1 MSPAAFSIRNR
12 ALVNA
17 AILLVVVIGAFSFV
31 NIPRELTPKVSF
43 NWVFLFVD
51 YPGANPEEVENL
63 ITIPIED
70 EMETV
75 DDVDV
80 VTSRTRRGNT
90 FVWLR
95 FEQISDEDFERR
107 LDDVRAR
114 MADVDLPDAAED
126 PVIQEFSSYD
136 FEPVVTAVVRG
147 SAPEHVL
154 HRLAKDLREDL
165 RDVPGV
171 DDVESFGDRDR
182 ALLVEVDPLKL
193 EAHRLDVTDVENA
206 LRLANLNLP
215 AGVIKLGGEEFLLRT
230 RSEFSAAEEIE
241 TVTLRAGRDGR
252 RVRIGDVA
260 TLTDG
265 FEDRT
270 VTSRFD
276 GEPAITLAITKRED
290 GNTIE
295 IVEGVREVLD
305 GWRDRLPAGV
315 SLAISND
322 QSVQIGDIL
331 GVLQSNA
338 ALGLVLVV
346 VALGLFVGWQGAAVA
361 ALGIPVTFLI
371 AVIAMH
377 WTGQSLNGSTLFGL
391 ILVLG
396 MVVDDA
402 VVVLENAFRH
412 LEKGKDRVQAMI
424 DGAGQV
430 TAPVIVSS
438 LTTMGGFLPLVL
450 MSGTTGKFMRIVPI
464 VVSLVLVAS
473 LVEALFVLPSH
484 FVDIV
489 RRPPKKPDGPRWWE
503 RLYLA
508 LLRRFLPARY
518 VVVAVS
524 LVCLVAS
531 AALIPLI
538 GIDLFGGEEISAFQI
553 FVTMP
558 DGTRLERTDAVLA
571 EFERHA
577 LELPGE
583 ELQGVTVNAGL
594 AQLADEWQFHP
605 HVGQIVVDL
614 VEPTQRRRSIDE
626 IMETVRRSAESIPGP
641 TQVEFKKRES
651 GPPEE
656 SPIELMVK
664 GPDLDVIAAA
674 AKRLEEE
681 LQSYP
686 GVLDVR
692 DDLDL
697 TQREL
702 DVVVDREAAV
712 RRQLDATRI
721 ASTVRGAFGGSTAA
735 TTFREED
742 EEIDV
747 IVRYPEE
754 LRAHLDNV
762 TDMRFVTPAGE
773 VVPFT
778 EVARLEERRGP
789 VTIRRHD
796 GERQVTVKA
805 NVDQAVT
812 DIGRVHRTIYGFF
825 EEIRTTFPGVR
836 IEPGGQFQEFIEA
849 FNNLAMLFGVGLL
862 VNFMLMAGQFKNWA
876 QPLLIMAV
884 VPLSFIG
891 AMVGLLVSGEPFSI
905 STLYGFVALA
915 GVAVNDSIV
924 LVDFINKARR
934 EGHEGHESLI
944 EAGRVRL
951 RPILL
956 TSITTILGLLPMSLG
971 LGGASDVWQP
981 LATTIAAGLMVA
993 TIISLLMIP
1002 CLQAILD
1009 DLARWT
1015 ARLLKREVEVEV
1027 EVEATAAEAS

>member
-17 AILLVVVIGAFSFV
+17 AMILVVVIGAFSFI

-43 NWVFLFVD
+43 NWVFMFVD

-70 EMETV
+70 EMESV
-75 DDVDV
+75 DDIDV
-80 VTSRTRRGNT
+80 ITSRTRRGNS

-95 FEQISDEDFERR
+95 FQQISDDDFERR

-114 MADVDLPDAAED
+114 MTDVDLPDAAED

-147 SAPEHVL
+147 RAPEHVL

-165 RDVPGV
+165 RNIPGV

-182 ALLVEVDPLKL
+182 ALMVEVDPLKL
-193 EAHRLDVTDVENA
+193 EANRLDVTDVENA

-230 RSEFSAAEEIE
+230 RSEFTAAEEIE

-260 TLTDG
+260 TVIDG

-270 VTSRFD
+270 ITSRFN
-276 GEPAITLAITKRED
+276 GEPAITLSITKRED

-305 GWRDRLPAGV
+305 SWRDRLPAGV
-315 SLAISND
+315 TLAISND
-322 QSVQIGDIL
+322 QSVQIGDVL
-331 GVLQSNA
+331 AVLQSNA
-338 ALGLVLVV
+338 ILGLILVV
-346 VALGLFVGWQGAAVA
+346 VALGIFVGWQGALVA

-371 AVIAMH
+371 AIIAMH

-412 LEKGKDRVQAMI
+412 LEKGKDRAQAVI
-424 DGAGQV
+424 DGVGQV
-430 TAPVIVSS
+430 VSPVVVST

-464 VVSLVLVAS
+464 VVSVVLLAS
-473 LVEALFVLPSH
+473 LIESLLVLPSH

-489 RRPPKKPDGPRWWE
+489 RRPPRKREGLSWWE
-503 RLYLA
+503 RLYVAILN
-508 LLRRFLPARY
+508 RFLSARY
-518 VVVAVS
+518 FVVVAS
-524 LVCLVAS
+524 LVLLVAS

-538 GIDLFGGEEISAFQI
+538 GVDLFGGEEISAFNI

-558 DGTRLERTDAVLA
+558 DGSRLERTDAVLS
-571 EFERHA
+571 EFERRA
-577 LELPGE
+577 LELPAE
-583 ELQGVTVNAGL
+583 ELQGITVNAGL
-594 AQLADEWQFHP
+594 AQYDEEWLFAP

-614 VEPTQRRRSIDE
+614 VEPSQRQRSLDSILE
-626 IMETVRRSAESIPGP
+626 QVRKATDGIPGP
-641 TQVEFKKRES
+641 TQVEFRKVES
-651 GPPEE
+651 GPPKEA
-656 SPIELMVK
+656 PIQLMVK
-664 GPDLDVIAAA
+664 GPDLDVVASA
-674 AKRLEEE
+674 AKRIEDE
-681 LQSYP
+681 LATYP

-702 DVVVDREAAV
+702 DVVVDREAAI
-712 RRQLDATRI
+712 RRQLNSTRI
-721 ASTVRGAFGGSTAA
+721 ASAVRAAFGGSTS

-742 EEIDV
+742 EEIDI

-754 LRAHLDNV
+754 FRNRLDNV
-762 TDMRFVTPAGE
+762 TDMRFVNPAGE
-773 VVPFT
+773 VVPFR
-778 EVARLEERRGP
+778 EVARLEEGRGP

-812 DIGRVHRTIYGFF
+812 DIGRVNRNVFGFF
-825 EEIRTTFPGVR
+825 EEVRATFPGVR
-836 IEPGGQFQEFIEA
+836 VEPGGQFQEFLDA

-862 VNFMLMAGQFKNWA
+862 LNFMLMSGQFKNWL
-876 QPLLIMAV
+876 QPMLIMAV

-891 AMVGLLVSGEPFSI
+891 AMVGLSITGEPFSI

-934 EGHEGHESLI
+934 EGYDRRQSLI

-956 TSITTILGLLPMSLG
+956 TSVTTILGLLPMSLG

-1009 DLARWT
+1009 DLARLT
-1015 ARLLKREVEVEV
+1015 ARLFKRPA
-1027 EVEATAAEAS
+1027 VEAEPAAAEA